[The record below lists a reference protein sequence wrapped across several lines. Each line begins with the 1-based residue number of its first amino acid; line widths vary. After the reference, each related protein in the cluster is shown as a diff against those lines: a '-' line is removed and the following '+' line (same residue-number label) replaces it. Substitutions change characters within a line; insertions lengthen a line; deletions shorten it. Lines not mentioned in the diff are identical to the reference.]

1 MDSFNELYLYILFK
15 NKVYHKHAQFSSVLM
30 NNIVITLIFISP
42 VYSILSH
49 EIGNESNGFHIR
61 CTCKKPM
68 SCDHGLRQ
76 KKKQHKKQKSL
87 YFAH

>member
-1 MDSFNELYLYILFK
+1 M
-15 NKVYHKHAQFSSVLM
+15 H
-30 NNIVITLIFISP
+30 NIVITLIFISS

-76 KKKQHKKQKSL
+76 KKNNTKNKNHYILLISYWLKNYDIGL
-87 YFAH
+87 HAPV